1 MREKIYNMLK
11 TTGLEV
17 VYRTWDEGKDLALP
31 NIAYHM
37 QSTDN
42 INADNV
48 AYIPVID
55 WVVELY
61 CSKKDDEAEKK
72 VEQALTTNGHY
83 FNKNESQI
91 EKGLLMITY
100 TFTTIGE

>member
-1 MREKIYNMLK
+1 MREKIYQMLK
-11 TTGLEV
+11 TAGFEV
-17 VYRTWDEGKDLALP
+17 VYRTWDEGADLPLP
-31 NIAYHM
+31 YLAYHL

-48 AYIPVID
+48 AYCPVTN

-61 CSKKDDEAEKK
+61 CSKKNDEAEAK
-72 VEQALTTNGHY
+72 VEQALTDAGIFY
-83 FNKNESQI
+83 NKYESQI

-100 TFTTIGE
+100 NFTRIGD